1 MILGV
6 TGTLGAGKGTVVDYL
21 KQKGF
26 AHYSSSATLK
36 TLLTEQGLPLTRLHM
51 SQLANKLMEEHEGG
65 VLQISYERA
74 VKDGVK
80 DFILEAIHRESEAA
94 YVRSIG
100 GVIWGVDADLHARYE
115 RTHKRADGAK
125 DDVTFEE
132 FVESSKREDEG
143 AGSTGPNIHAVLRNA
158 DAVFMNNGT
167 VEELHAQIDAALAQ
181 ITR

>member
-6 TGTLGAGKGTVVDYL
+6 TGTLGAGKGTVVEYL
-21 KQKGF
+21 KGKGF

-36 TLLTEQGLPLTRLHM
+36 ALLTEQGLPLTRPYM
-51 SQLANKLMEEHEGG
+51 SQLAHDLMQEFPGG

-74 VKDGVK
+74 HKDGAK

-100 GVIWGVDADLHARYE
+100 GIIWGVDADLRTRYE
-115 RTHKRADGAK
+115 RTHRRADGAK

-132 FVESSKREDEG
+132 FAESSKREDEG
-143 AGSTGPNIHAVLRNA
+143 AGTTGANIRAVLRSA
-158 DAVFMNNGT
+158 DVVFINNGT
-167 VEELHAQIDAALAQ
+167 LEELHAQIDTALSK
-181 ITR
+181 R